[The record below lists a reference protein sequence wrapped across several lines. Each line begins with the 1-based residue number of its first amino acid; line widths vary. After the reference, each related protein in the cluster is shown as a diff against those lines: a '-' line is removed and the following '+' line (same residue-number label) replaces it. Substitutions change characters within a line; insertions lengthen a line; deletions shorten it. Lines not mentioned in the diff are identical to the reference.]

1 MSNSITQEDYNKIE
15 QLVTNAL
22 SASSKAQAELYL
34 QRLSFIRST
43 GGYTGY
49 IATVLSSLVS
59 STSNAAGRVKDKE
72 RKEYFANTDL
82 CKLKGL
88 IRDEA
93 DGGNGNGTD

>member
-1 MSNSITQEDYNKIE
+1 MSNSITQEKYNEIE
-15 QLVTNAL
+15 QLVNCAL
-22 SASSKAQAELYL
+22 SANSKAQAEPYL
-34 QRLSFIRST
+34 QRLSFIGNA

-49 IATVLSSLVS
+49 LATVLSSLVS
-59 STSNAAGRVKDKE
+59 STSNAAGRVQDKE

-93 DGGNGNGTD
+93 DGGNGNGNN